1 MSDPVKS
8 GDTITVN
15 YTGRFE
21 NEEIFD
27 TSEGNAPLKFTV
39 GAGQLI
45 QGFDSAVIGMN
56 VGDKQ
61 TVTISPEQGYG
72 IRNEDMIVELPKST
86 VPEEMVL
93 EVGMQLQLMD
103 DKGNPV
109 PAVVAELLDDVV
121 KMDVNH
127 PLAGKTLIFDIEVVE
142 TGLTP
147 DPVGSG
153 CGCGSSCG
161 TGDDACVPDKKNCG
175 SDGCDC

>member
-1 MSDPVKS
+1 MSDPVKA
-8 GDTITVN
+8 GDTIKVN

-21 NEEIFD
+21 NEEVFD
-27 TSEGNAPLKFTV
+27 TSEGHEPLKFTV

-45 QGFDSAVIGMN
+45 QGFDDAIVGMN
-56 VGDKQ
+56 VGDKK
-61 TVTISPEQGYG
+61 TVTIEPEQGYG
-72 IRNEDMIVELPKST
+72 VRNEDMIVELPKDT

-103 DKGNPV
+103 DRGNPV
-109 PAVVAELLDDVV
+109 PAVVAEILEDVV

-147 DPVGSG
+147 DPASAG

-161 TGDDACVPDKKNCG
+161 TGDDKCTPAEPNCG
-175 SDGCDC
+175 SEGCGC